1 MSRDTL
7 TLRTPEGVVF
17 ALPLASPV
25 ARCLAWAVDFGC
37 VAVASGAVGGALGLL
52 GLASPDLARALAILS
67 YFALSLGY
75 GIALEW
81 KWRGQTVGKRLLHL
95 RVVDQEGL
103 RTRFSQI
110 AVRNL
115 LRPLDM
121 LPAYYGVGG
130 AACLLSPRAQR
141 LGDLAAGT
149 VVVRQPPVAEP
160 DLDQV
165 GGERYNSFRDHPH
178 LAARLRQRADP
189 GLAALALRALL
200 RRDRLEPAA
209 RVALFAE
216 LAGRLRELAAFP
228 EEATL
233 GLTDEQHVRN
243 AVDVFFRPA
252 AGRAPERHSPR
263 T

>member
-1 MSRDTL
+1 VSRAATL
-7 TLRTPEGVVF
+7 TIRTPEGVAF

-37 VAVASGAVGGALGLL
+37 ISVASGAVGGALGLL
-52 GLASPDLARALAILS
+52 GLASADLARALTIVA

-95 RVVDQEGL
+95 RVVDQAGL

-121 LPAYYGVGG
+121 LPAYYLVGG
-130 AACLLSPRAQR
+130 AACLLSSRAQR

-160 DLDQV
+160 DLDQLV
-165 GGERYNSFRDHPH
+165 GERYNSFRDHPH
-178 LAARLRQRADP
+178 VAARLRHRLDP
-189 GLAALALRALL
+189 SLAALALGALV
-200 RRDRLEPAA
+200 RRDRLESDA

-216 LAGRLRELAAFP
+216 VAARLRALAEFP

-233 GLTDEQHVRN
+233 GLTGEQYVRN
-243 AVDVFFRPA
+243 AVDVFFRTSE
-252 AGRAPERHSPR
+252 GRARSR
-263 T
+263 